1 MSPDARVPGLS
12 TGLSAGPST
21 GLDLLALGAHPDD
34 VEVHVGG
41 LLALA
46 VDRGLRA
53 AILDLT
59 SGDLG
64 TRGTAETRRVE
75 AAEAARIL
83 GVPRIVLDLPD
94 GRFTEGEAER
104 LRLMGEIRRLRPRI
118 LILPAPDDRHPDHR
132 RAHRLIREAAYCA
145 GLRNYPCDGAPW
157 RPEAFAW
164 VGGENPGQPDLL
176 VDVSAVWER
185 RMAAL
190 DAFGSQF
197 APDPTQPATR
207 IAHPAFRRG
216 VEGRAMHWGSL
227 RLCDWAEA
235 LWCDHPVPAPLIRL
249 LAQLETPA

>member
-1 MSPDARVPGLS
+1 MSPQPL
-12 TGLSAGPST
+12 LH

-41 LLALA
+41 ILALA
-46 VDRGLRA
+46 ADRGLKG

-64 TRGTAETRRVE
+64 TRGTAETRRLE
-75 AAEAARIL
+75 AQKAAELL
-83 GVPRIVLDLPD
+83 GVPRIVLDFPD
-94 GRFTEGEAER
+94 GRFTEEEAYR
-104 LRLMGEIRRLRPRI
+104 TRLMGEIRRLRPRI
-118 LILPAPDDRHPDHR
+118 LILPSPEDRHPDHR
-132 RAHRLIREAAYCA
+132 RAHRLIREASYYA
-145 GLRNYPCDGAPW
+145 GLKRYPCEGTPW
-157 RPEAFAW
+157 RPEALAW

-185 RMAAL
+185 RMAAF

-197 APDPTQPATR
+197 TADPAQPVTR

-227 RLCDWAEA
+227 RLCAWAEA
-235 LWCDHPVPAPLIRL
+235 LWCEKPVPAALIQL
-249 LAQLETPA
+249 LSQLESPA

>member
-1 MSPDARVPGLS
+1 MSLDADLE
-12 TGLSAGPST
+12 

-41 LLALA
+41 ILALA
-46 VDRGLRA
+46 SDRGLKA

-75 AAEAARIL
+75 AQEAARIL
-83 GVPRIVLDLPD
+83 GVPRLVLDFPD
-94 GRFTEGEAER
+94 GRFTEEEPYR
-104 LRLMGEIRRLRPRI
+104 LRLMAEIRRLRPRVMI
-118 LILPAPDDRHPDHR
+118 IPPPDDRHPDHR
-132 RAHRLIREAAYCA
+132 RAHRLAREAAYYA
-145 GLRNYPCDGAPW
+145 GLKQYPCEHAPW
-157 RPEAFAW
+157 RPEAVAW
-164 VGGENPGQPDLL
+164 VGGENPGPPDLL

-185 RMAAL
+185 RMAAF

-197 APDPTQPATR
+197 AQDPSQPPTR

-227 RLCDWAEA
+227 RLCDWAEG
-235 LWCDHPVPAPLIRL
+235 LWCDRPTPRSLIHL
-249 LAQLETPA
+249 LARLDAPA

>member
-1 MSPDARVPGLS
+1 MSPDPELS
-12 TGLSAGPST
+12 

-41 LLALA
+41 ILSLAS
-46 VDRGLRA
+46 DRGMKT

-64 TRGTAETRRVE
+64 TRGTAETRRAE
-75 AAEAARIL
+75 AQEAARIL
-83 GVPRIVLDLPD
+83 GVDRIVMGFPD
-94 GRFTEGEAER
+94 GRFTEDEAYR
-104 LRLMGEIRRLRPRI
+104 IRLMAEIRRLRPRVV
-118 LILPAPDDRHPDHR
+118 ILPDPEDRHPDHR
-132 RAHRLIREAAYCA
+132 RAFRLAHEAAYYA
-145 GLRNYPCDGAPW
+145 GLRNYPCPGEHW
-157 RPEAFAW
+157 RPPAIAW

-185 RMAAL
+185 RMAAF

-197 APDPTQPATR
+197 AQDPSQPATR

-216 VEGRAMHWGSL
+216 VLGRAMHWGSL

-235 LWCDHPVPAPLIRL
+235 LWCEKPVPVSLLRFLARLEAPS
-249 LAQLETPA
+249 

>member
-1 MSPDARVPGLS
+1 MSPDSDLPGLEI
-12 TGLSAGPST
+12 
-21 GLDLLALGAHPDD
+21 LALGAHPDD

-46 VDRGLRA
+46 TDRGMKA

-64 TRGTAETRRVE
+64 TRGTAETRRAE
-75 AAEAARIL
+75 AQEAARIL
-83 GVPRIVLDLPD
+83 GVSRLVMDFPD
-94 GRFTEGEAER
+94 GRFQEDEAHR
-104 LRLMGEIRRLRPRI
+104 VRLMAEIRRLRPRV
-118 LILPAPDDRHPDHR
+118 LILPDPEDRHPDHR
-132 RAHRLIREAAYCA
+132 RAFRLARDAAYYA
-145 GLRNYPCDGAPW
+145 GLRNYPCPGAPW
-157 RPEAFAW
+157 RPEALAW

-185 RMAAL
+185 RMAAF

-197 APDPTQPATR
+197 TQDPSQPYTR

-216 VEGRAMHWGSL
+216 VLGRAMHWGSL

-235 LWCDHPVPAPLIRL
+235 LWCERPVPKALLDLMARL
-249 LAQLETPA
+249 A

>member
-1 MSPDARVPGLS
+1 VTPDPALS
-12 TGLSAGPST
+12 
-21 GLDLLALGAHPDD
+21 GLDLLAIGAHPDD

-41 LLALA
+41 ILALA
-46 VDRGLRA
+46 ADRGLPA

-83 GVPRIVLDLPD
+83 GVPRLVLDFPD
-94 GRFTEGEAER
+94 GRFTAEEAYR
-104 LRLMGEIRRLRPRI
+104 TRLMAEFRRLRPRI
-118 LILPAPDDRHPDHR
+118 LILPSPEDRHPDHR
-132 RAHRLIREAAYCA
+132 RAHHLAREAAYYA

-157 RPEAFAW
+157 RPEAVAW
-164 VGGENPGQPDLL
+164 VGGENPAQPDLL
-176 VDVSAVWER
+176 VDVSATWER

-197 APDPTQPATR
+197 APDATQPATR

-216 VEGRAMHWGSL
+216 VVGRAMHWGSL
-227 RLCDWAEA
+227 RMCDWAEA
-235 LWCDHPVPAPLIRL
+235 LWCDRPVSPALLRL
-249 LAQLETPA
+249 LARLETPA